1 MIPARPWVVAL
12 TLLGALAPV
21 ALPAQV
27 CGGFPSLV
35 ERGHRIAGSL
45 AVHPNASSLAASL
58 TVGRKAWGSI
68 GVGRTRDGEL
78 DASTLDV
85 SLEAGA
91 DLPIDGARRLFVCPI
106 AALSAALGPHD
117 FLLSGANYDTF
128 TGALGFI
135 VAPAVERPRAIAVLP
150 YVGLRFALDEITFT
164 PSAYARRE
172 GASGRGWYHEIYGLL
187 SAGLGLTLG
196 QTLTIRPELIVP
208 FGRTISHLDPPLG
221 GPYLYAAPLGR
232 DESETTL
239 RVSVGFAFGRR
250 P

>member
-45 AVHPNASSLAASL
+45 ALHPNASSLAASL

-91 DLPIDGARRLFVCPI
+91 DLPVDGARRLFLCPI

-135 VAPAVERPRAIAVLP
+135 VAPAVERPRAISVLP

-172 GASGRGWYHEIYGLL
+172 GASGRGWDHDVYGLL
-187 SAGLGLTLG
+187 SVGLGLTLG
-196 QTLTIRPELIVP
+196 QTLTIRPELRVP
-208 FGRTISHLDPPLG
+208 LGQTASHRGRSLG
-221 GPYLYAAPLGR
+221 GPYAFAAPLGR
-232 DESETTL
+232 EGDETSLGIT
-239 RVSVGFAFGRR
+239 VGFTFGRR